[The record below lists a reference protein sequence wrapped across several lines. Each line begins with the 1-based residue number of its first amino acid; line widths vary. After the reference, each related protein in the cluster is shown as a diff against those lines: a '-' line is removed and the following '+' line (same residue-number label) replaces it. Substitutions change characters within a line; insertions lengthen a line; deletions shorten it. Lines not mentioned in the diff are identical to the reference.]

1 MDFDSLVSD
10 PLEPG
15 VGDVEGALLGVDER
29 QVEGIALAE
38 VDQLLFALLSGEAAG
53 LFELFGVALHADHPP
68 GPHDAA
74 HRSAELTQATPD
86 VQHAIAPIERQRL
99 QRAVVQQLV
108 E

>member
-1 MDFDSLVSD
+1 MKRIDTAVTIERDD
-10 PLEPG
+10 EPTW
-15 VGDVEGALLGVDER
+15 VAPTHRALLDA
-29 QVEGIALAE
+29 GIT
-38 VDQLLFALLSGEAAG
+38 VIGHVPDGLL
-53 LFELFGVALHADHPP
+53 ELFGVALHADHPP

-74 HRSAELTQATPD
+74 HRAAELTQATPH